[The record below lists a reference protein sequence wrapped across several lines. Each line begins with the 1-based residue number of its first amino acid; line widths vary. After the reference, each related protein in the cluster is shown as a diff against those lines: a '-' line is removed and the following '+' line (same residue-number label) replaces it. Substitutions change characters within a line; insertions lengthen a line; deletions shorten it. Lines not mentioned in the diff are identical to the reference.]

1 MGHQIIAE
9 NYLRYLEQGATSK
22 IIDLFAPDGYVDSPL
37 YGMQKAAD
45 FYQAL
50 SADTI
55 SSTLKIRNIFEDHST
70 NSIALYFSYVWVLK
84 NQEQVQFDVVDI
96 IEFDRNNKIVML
108 KIIYD
113 TVVSRKL
120 MDAHQ

>member
-9 NYLRYLEQGATSK
+9 NYLRYLEKGATSN

-55 SSTLKIRNIFEDHST
+55 SSTLKIHNIFEDHST

-84 NQEQVQFDVVDI
+84 NQEQAQFDVVDI
-96 IEFDRNNKIVML
+96 IEFDRNNKIVKL

-120 MDAHQ
+120 KDALQ

>member
-1 MGHQIIAE
+1 MGLQIIAE
-9 NYLRYLEQGATSK
+9 NYLRYLEQGAISE
-22 IIDLFAPDGYVDSPL
+22 IIDLFAPNGFVDSPL
-37 YGMQKAAD
+37 YGIQKAAD

-50 SADTI
+50 SADTK
-55 SSTLKIRNIFEDHST
+55 SSTLKLHNVFEDHST
-70 NSIALYFSYVWVLK
+70 NSIALYFSYKWVLK

-96 IEFDRNNKIVML
+96 IEFDRNNKIAKL

-120 MDAHQ
+120 MDELQ

>member
-9 NYLRYLEQGATSK
+9 NYLRYLEQGATSN

-55 SSTLKIRNIFEDHST
+55 SSTLKIHNIFEDHST

-84 NQEQVQFDVVDI
+84 NQEQAQFDVVDI
-96 IEFDRNNKIVML
+96 IEFDRNNKIVKL

-113 TVVSRKL
+113 TVISRKL
-120 MDAHQ
+120 MDALQ